1 MPINDWLY
9 YIFQTLYLITAIGMV
24 GVLISENRNPVKS
37 LAWIIVLLFIPFVG
51 VIIYLFFGQD
61 FTRQR
66 MITKR
71 GMRQLEHLLHKH
83 GATSNADAV
92 REPYKELV
100 TLLNR
105 NNNAPLYEGNQIKP
119 YTEGESKLQDMISEI
134 EKAQHYIW
142 VEYYIIENDN
152 FGRTFRDLLIKKA
165 KEGIAV
171 KFIYDDVGCWKVPA
185 SFFQPLKDARVEV
198 IRFLPVKFQ
207 ILTSK
212 VNYRNHRKMLI
223 IDGKTAFMGGMNIA
237 DRYINGNGNG
247 VWRDTDI
254 RIEGPAILSLQRQ
267 YLIDRYFAIKE
278 IPSKPDYLPTIDN
291 AGKSLMQIVGD
302 GPFGLFHPLLQGY
315 LKAFLIAKK
324 YIYIQSPYFL
334 PTGSLLLALRTAAMS
349 GVDVRIMLPRKSDV
363 VLAHHASRSYIREVL
378 NAGVKVYFYDAGF
391 LHSKLVIIDDYLTI
405 VGSTNMDFRSF
416 EHNFEISS
424 FIYDEQEAKRF
435 NSIYLEDQKQ
445 STRITASYWR
455 KRPLK
460 KRFVNSLLRL
470 FSPLL

>member
-37 LAWIIVLLFIPFVG
+37 LAWIIVLLFVPFVG
-51 VIIYLFFGQD
+51 VIVYLFFGQD

-83 GATSNADAV
+83 GATSKIDAV
-92 REPYKELV
+92 REPYRDLV

-105 NNNAPLYEGNQIKP
+105 NNYAPLYEGNQIKP
-119 YTEGESKLQDMISEI
+119 YIEGESKLEDMVKAI
-134 EKAQHYIW
+134 ESAEHYIW
-142 VEYYIIENDN
+142 VEYYIIEDDD

-185 SFFQPLKDARVEV
+185 SFFQPLKDAGVEV

-223 IDGKTAFMGGMNIA
+223 IDGKIGFMGGMNIA
-237 DRYINGNGNG
+237 DRYIKGNGNG
-247 VWRDTDI
+247 IWRDTDI

-278 IPSKPDYLPTIDN
+278 IPAKPDYLPMTDKIGN
-291 AGKSLMQIVGD
+291 SLMQIVGD

-315 LKAFLIAKK
+315 LKAFLIARKS
-324 YIYIQSPYFL
+324 IYIQSPYFL
-334 PTGSLLLALRTAAMS
+334 PTESLLLALRTAAMS

-424 FIYDEQEAKRF
+424 FIYDENEAKRF
-435 NSIYLEDQKQ
+435 KNIYLDDQQQ
-445 STRITASYWR
+445 STRITAAYWR